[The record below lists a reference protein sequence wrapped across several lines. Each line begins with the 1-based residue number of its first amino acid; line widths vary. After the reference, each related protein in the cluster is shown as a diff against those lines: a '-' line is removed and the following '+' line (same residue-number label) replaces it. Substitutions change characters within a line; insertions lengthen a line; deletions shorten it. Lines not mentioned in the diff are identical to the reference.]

1 MSPFSSRGSRK
12 FKDVA
17 RGCTAQKGQ
26 SWDADPGLLD
36 PQPCVLPTASGGG
49 AGRGSVCPHLPSPT
63 SAHTPWDSWPGR
75 VLARPPPHGF
85 PSPPASFHFPSLH
98 AKAWLPSP
106 RVHRPQGRVLRLQH
120 GQLVGSK
127 ALSTTGKALMTL
139 PTAKVLMSF
148 PPHPDLELEPS
159 MLKPGKVGFELRC
172 TPWRVVLSGGLGEE
186 GHRLRAAPRP
196 SSAPGK
202 GLSSTEPCSKTEA

>member
-1 MSPFSSRGSRK
+1 MSPFSSRSSRK

-36 PQPCVLPTASGGG
+36 PQPCVFLLPLEEELGG
-49 AGRGSVCPHLPSPT
+49 AP
-63 SAHTPWDSWPGR
+63 SAHTSHPLPLHIPCGT
-75 VLARPPPHGF
+75 AGQAGAQAGPHGF
-85 PSPPASFHFPSLH
+85 PSSTDPFHFPSLH
-98 AKAWLPSP
+98 TKAWLPSP
-106 RVHRPQGRVLRLQH
+106 RVHRPQSRVHRLQH
-120 GQLVGSK
+120 SQLVGSK

-148 PPHPDLELEPS
+148 PPHPDLELAPS
-159 MLKPGKVGFELRC
+159 MLKPGKVGFELSC
-172 TPWRVVLSGGLGEE
+172 VPWWVVLSSGIGAE
-186 GHRLRAAPRP
+186 GHRQRAALRP

-202 GLSSTEPCSKTEA
+202 GLSSTEPYSKTEA

>member
-1 MSPFSSRGSRK
+1 MHSSEG
-12 FKDVA
+12 A
-17 RGCTAQKGQ
+17 ELGCRPRSVGPPTLCSSLCLWRR
-26 SWDADPGLLD
+26 SWEGLR
-36 PQPCVLPTASGGG
+36 LPTPPI
-49 AGRGSVCPHLPSPT
+49 PHLCTYPV
-63 SAHTPWDSWPGR
+63 GQ
-75 VLARPPPHGF
+75 LARPGPHPAPPHGF

-148 PPHPDLELEPS
+148 PPHPDLKLEPS
-159 MLKPGKVGFELRC
+159 MLKPGKVGFELHC
-172 TPWRVVLSGGLGEE
+172 IPWRVVLSGGIGE
-186 GHRLRAAPRP
+186 GPRQRAAPRP

-202 GLSSTEPCSKTEA
+202 GLSSTEPCFKTEA

>member
-26 SWDADPGLLD
+26 SWDADPGLLV

-49 AGRGSVCPHLPSPT
+49 AGRGSVRPRLPSPHLCT
-63 SAHTPWDSWPGR
+63 CPVELVRLGPSPA
-75 VLARPPPHGF
+75 PHGS
-85 PSPPASFHFPSLH
+85 PSPTDPPHFPSLH
-98 AKAWLPSP
+98 SKAWLPSP
-106 RVHRPQGRVLRLQH
+106 CVLRPQGRVLRLQH

-148 PPHPDLELEPS
+148 PPHPDLKLAPS
-159 MLKPGKVGFELRC
+159 MLKPGQVGLELGL
-172 TPWRVVLSGGLGEE
+172 TPWRVVLSSGIGAE
-186 GHRLRAAPRP
+186 GHRQRASPRQY
-196 SSAPGK
+196 SAPGK
-202 GLSSTEPCSKTEA
+202 GLSCPEPCSKTEA